1 MNRKSKVVNRQ
12 SRRAFTLIELLVV
25 IAIIAILAAI
35 LFPVFAQ
42 AKLAAKSTVSIS
54 NMKQLA
60 TGMLL
65 YAGDVDDSRQPRNV
79 QIYAPGGP
87 VTDEYNWKQVMAP
100 YVKNTDMYRDSA
112 NPAAKY
118 LDLHSDPVGRT
129 ALGWT
134 TVNVPKNIQFTRGY
148 AYANSRI
155 PGGFSS
161 NGFDLGGSYTSV
173 DQAASVFNIME
184 TKDYFEDKAAWSD
197 WTKNVDDSY
206 SWVAGGAV
214 KTGLQ
219 WINNTD
225 KWSGKAQAV
234 AYMDGHAKRAAFSQT
249 CASMAP
255 GELDAF
261 NITADVAPQYTTG
274 WDWAQDSS
282 KHWNYCANIPT
293 QFK

>member
-1 MNRKSKVVNRQ
+1 MKRNRIAK
-12 SRRAFTLIELLVV
+12 RAFTLIELLVV

-65 YAGDVDDSRQPRNV
+65 YAGDVDDSRQGRNI
-79 QIYAPGGP
+79 QIYTPGGP
-87 VTDEYNWKQVMAP
+87 VTDEYNWKQVMGA
-100 YVKNTDMYRDSA
+100 YVKSTDMYRDPANSA
-112 NPAAKY
+112 SKF
-118 LDLHSDPVGRT
+118 LDLHSDPVARQYFSWHT
-129 ALGWT
+129 INL
-134 TVNVPKNIQFTRGY
+134 PKDQVFMRSY

-155 PGGFSS
+155 PGGFNS

-173 DQAASVFNIME
+173 DQVANVFNIVE
-184 TKDYFEDKAAWSD
+184 TKDYSEDKAAWSD
-197 WTKNVDDSY
+197 WTKNVDDNYSY
-206 SWVAGGAV
+206 IAGGAV

-219 WINNTD
+219 WANNTD

-234 AYMDGHAKRAAFSQT
+234 AFMDGHAKRAAFSQT
-249 CASMAP
+249 CANQAP

-261 NITADVAPQYTTG
+261 NITADVAPSFTTG
-274 WDWAQDSS
+274 WDWAQDST
-282 KHWNYCANIPT
+282 KHWNYCANIPS
-293 QFK
+293 QYK